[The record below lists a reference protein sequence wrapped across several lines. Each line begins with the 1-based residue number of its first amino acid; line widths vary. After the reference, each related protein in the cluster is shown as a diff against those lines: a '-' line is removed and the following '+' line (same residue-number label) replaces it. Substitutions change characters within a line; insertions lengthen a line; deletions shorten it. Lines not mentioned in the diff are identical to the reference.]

1 MGFLDSLFS
10 DKSQTKTSESSQLTP
25 WGPLGG
31 SVEDIAR
38 RAAELGLQPSQYFGD
53 QTFVDLN
60 PTQRM
65 ALEQQQG
72 LVDTYQDNLVN
83 PTLDVWK
90 SKLGGVDDKFYKDA
104 LDRFSQN
111 TVENYNRHVLPSI
124 NDRFTGGDGRRSSRA
139 GVAEGIALENVQDA
153 IADRSATLN
162 LDHLNLSNQNQ
173 WDAIN
178 SIGSAMNWGLQPG
191 DSTQIIQD
199 NLLSDERNQLSE
211 DIARHNFNTQGGQ
224 FANLQQGAP
233 LVYDPAVAFG
243 KTDSNQ
249 TATTRNR
256 KSPFDIAVGVA
267 SAGLGGGAGGAGA
280 GLGGL
285 LGGGG
290 GGSSGGGFGGWLG
303 NDHGQG
309 GLLGTIGGFVGGA
322 PGSYLGGMANR
333 AIRSYQKIPTVTP
346 NQYGSPLGPAY
357 RQYDRPIGPTQPGSY
372 RHSPYEPAYG
382 ARTGGDR
389 R

>member
-1 MGFLDSLFS
+1 MGFLDSIFS
-10 DKSQTKTSESSQLTP
+10 DKSKTETSQNSKLTP

-53 QTFVDLN
+53 QTFVGLN

-139 GVAEGIALENVQDA
+139 GVAEGIALENVQDS
-153 IADRSATLN
+153 IADKAANLN

-173 WDAIN
+173 WSAIN
-178 SIGSAMNWGLQPG
+178 SIGNAMNWGLQPG
-191 DSTQIIQD
+191 DYTQTIQD
-199 NLLSDERNQLSE
+199 NLLSDDRNQLSE

-224 FANLQQGAP
+224 FNNLNQGANL
-233 LVYDPAVAFG
+233 VYSPAEAFG
-243 KTDSNQ
+243 TREGS
-249 TATTRNR
+249 TTSTTRNR
-256 KSPFDIAVGVA
+256 ESPFDIAVGVA
-267 SAGLGGGAGGAGA
+267 SGGVGGGAGGASA
-280 GLGGL
+280 GLKGL

-290 GGSSGGGFGGWLG
+290 GGGGGLG
-303 NDHGQG
+303 N
-309 GLLGTIGGFVGGA
+309 TASAFSNFNTA
-322 PGSYLGGMANR
+322 FNR
-333 AIRSYQKIPTVTP
+333 FMK
-346 NQYGSPLGPAY
+346 
-357 RQYDRPIGPTQPGSY
+357 RPVATQIQPGSPGY
-372 RHSPYEPAYG
+372 YTQMAMQGGSY
-382 ARTGGDR
+382 TGGGGWR
-389 R
+389 

>member
-199 NLLSDERNQLSE
+199 NLLSDERNQLAE

-224 FANLQQGAP
+224 FANLNQGAP
-233 LVYDPAVAFG
+233 LVYDPAATFG

-249 TATTRNR
+249 KSTTRNR

-290 GGSSGGGFGGWLG
+290 SPGGGFGGWLG
-303 NDHGQG
+303 NSSGQG
-309 GLLGTIGGFVGGA
+309 GLLGSIGGLYAGPAGG
-322 PGSYLGGMANR
+322 YLGGMANR
-333 AIRSYQKIPTVTP
+333 AIRSYQKIPTVT
-346 NQYGSPLGPAY
+346 QY
-357 RQYDRPIGPTQPGSY
+357 QYSSPIGPTQPGSRRY
-372 RHSPYEPAYG
+372 SPFEPAYG
-382 ARTGGDR
+382 AGSGGGWR
-389 R
+389 